1 MRGGQPVATTVAG
14 LTRRR
19 PRRPSRSAP
28 GPEDRR
34 RTLGEAHRLATRED
48 GLDQTYLPGE
58 MIPWGSSVFLISRT
72 TCQKV
77 VSFWDSQFI
86 V

>member
-1 MRGGQPVATTVAG
+1 MRGGQPVEHADGRDALHVQ
-14 LTRRR
+14 R
-19 PRRPSRSAP
+19 P
-28 GPEDRR
+28 GPEDHR

-48 GLDQTYLPGE
+48 VRDQTYLPGE